1 MLRIIGGKYKR
12 RKLNQPPLE
21 ITRPTKDIAKEGLF
35 SSLGDLTNKSF
46 LDLFGGSG
54 AIGLEAISRNAKEV
68 YIIEKDK
75 TAFKIIKENAE
86 LISDPNVHLINDDYL
101 KAINKINKVFDI
113 IFIDPPYKMVINKEF
128 IDSLFDNNVADKN
141 TIIIIERDSLLDET
155 ISDFDIKVLKYGKS
169 LMYILRSLWWK
180 ELQFTQEVLIQLLM
194 DI

>member
-12 RKLNQPPLE
+12 RKLNQPPLD

-35 SSLGDLTNKSF
+35 SSLGDLTNKTF

-75 TAFKIIKENAE
+75 AAFKIIKENAE
-86 LISDPNVHLINDDYL
+86 LISDPNVHLIDDDYL

-128 IDSLFDNNVADKN
+128 INSLFNNNVADKN

>member
-12 RKLNQPPLE
+12 RKLNQPPLD

-35 SSLGDLTNKSF
+35 SSLGDLTNKTF

-75 TAFKIIKENAE
+75 AAFKIIKDNAE

-113 IFIDPPYKMVINKEF
+113 IFIDPPYKMIINKEF
-128 IDSLFDNNVADKN
+128 IDSLFNNNVADKN
-141 TIIIIERDSLLDET
+141 TIIIIERDSSLDET

-169 LMYILRSLWWK
+169 LMYILRSL
-180 ELQFTQEVLIQLLM
+180 
-194 DI
+194 